1 MSHPFSPA
9 LGKSGFGE
17 AAGESAQQGAICY
30 DVYDIFIRQRGSMH
44 LFETLRTSVR
54 SLLSNKTRS
63 VLTMLGVVIG
73 TAAVIAMA
81 DRRLRRLRRA
91 GLRILGLRGR
101 LLRLLS
107 RVEGL
112 DAAPDGGAGAG
123 VGDRKREKARPSSP
137 TGRARLW
144 CTAAS
149 RRSGR
154 VTGRMAFLHRRDV
167 RRESRLTAQGQNLCS
182 AVSSPPARPLRASP
196 ELSRFP
202 SRAALLHGLSR
213 VLPSTEDGV
222 SFHHV
227 SDERGALDGRFAAT
241 FSVLR
246 PEG

>member
-1 MSHPFSPA
+1 
-9 LGKSGFGE
+9 
-17 AAGESAQQGAICY
+17 
-30 DVYDIFIRQRGSMH
+30 MH

-63 VLTMLGVVIG
+63 ALTMLGVVIG

-81 DRRLRRLRRA
+81 DRRLRRLPRA

-101 LLRLLS
+101 LLRLLP

-123 VGDRKREKARPSSP
+123 VEDRNREKARFSSP

-154 VTGRMAFLHRRDV
+154 VTGTRSFSRRTSG
-167 RRESRLTAQGQNLCS
+167 RRESQPTAQGRNLYS

-196 ELSRFP
+196 ELWRSP
-202 SRAALLHGLSR
+202 SQAALLHGLSQALLPD
-213 VLPSTEDGV
+213 LPSREDGV

-227 SDERGALDGRFAAT
+227 SHERGALDGRFAAT